1 MSLKRKVN
9 GKWVSIAGP
18 STSSNNSKAVNVSLT
33 DSAGFYDTSG
43 KRCCS
48 YRSKSGDKPEIAES
62 EMLL

>member
-33 DSAGFYDTSG
+33 DSAGLYDTSNVEG
-43 KRCCS
+43 ALA
-48 YRSKSGDKPEIAES
+48 EIGY
-62 EMLL
+62 